1 MEERM
6 DQKEDTKNR
15 AVKYI
20 LILLLQRIIGIALYF
35 GSAGTMYDIRGIVNI
50 SLYFIVSIVACV
62 LMLLGHQETLSER
75 GKKQENT
82 KKWDKIILPV
92 FVILA
97 YFGIYFIAGLGNR
110 FHWNRLSIEYFYAGI
125 ILYLLSCVFTVWPV
139 LVNKHFEETSRIQ
152 NNRDHAVISSGPYRI
167 IRHPGYTGVVLW
179 AIASFL
185 MFGTIAVGIVS
196 TIIIIII
203 WVRTYFEDKMLKNE
217 LPGYSEYSR
226 KVNYRLIPFIW

>member
-1 MEERM
+1 MEEKM
-6 DQKEDTKNR
+6 EQKEDTRNR

-20 LILLLQRIIGIALYF
+20 IILLLQRIIGIALYF
-35 GSAGTMYDIRGIVNI
+35 GSAGTMYDIRGIVNT
-50 SLYFIVSIVACV
+50 SLYLIVSIVACV

-75 GKKQENT
+75 GKKQNNT

-110 FHWNRLSIEYFYAGI
+110 LLWNRLSIEYFYAGI

-167 IRHPGYTGVVLW
+167 IRHPGYTGIVLW

-196 TIIIIII
+196 AIIIIII
-203 WVRTYFEDKMLKNE
+203 LVRTYFEDKMLKNE
-217 LPGYSEYSR
+217 LTGYSEYSQ
-226 KVNYRLIPFIW
+226 KVKYRLIPFIW